1 MDENLKKHPKVSILV
16 PIYGTEKY
24 IEKCARSLFEQT
36 YDNIEYIFVNDCTKD
51 ASVEILK
58 KTIEDY
64 PQRKSQVTIISH
76 NTNKGLAASRLTAFE
91 HSTGAYLWC
100 VDSDDYADV
109 QAVSIIVPYMER
121 GYDFISFNYYT
132 NNGNDIQKFN
142 SKPLTVNNLLTNE
155 IPPSIWKC
163 IARKELY
170 TQNNILPVVGI
181 NSSEDY
187 LLTARLLLVSKRPIL
202 LENNYLY
209 YYNISNLDSYMNNVN
224 VRSYENSADSAI
236 IIFEYYRRLNVVEK
250 FHNGLSCRLAMCY
263 LRLKK
268 VDSSNFRC
276 QQLLNLIKEADRV
289 VYFLTKLPLSV
300 SKRLY
305 IVRTYR
311 RFILKVNNDMA

>member
-224 VRSYENSADSAI
+224 V
-236 IIFEYYRRLNVVEK
+236 L
-250 FHNGLSCRLAMCY
+250 
-263 LRLKK
+263 
-268 VDSSNFRC
+268 
-276 QQLLNLIKEADRV
+276 QL
-289 VYFLTKLPLSV
+289 
-300 SKRLY
+300 
-305 IVRTYR
+305 
-311 RFILKVNNDMA
+311 

>member
-76 NTNKGLAASRLTAFE
+76 NTNRGLAASRLTAFE

-202 LENNYLY
+202 LENNYL
-209 YYNISNLDSYMNNVN
+209 
-224 VRSYENSADSAI
+224 
-236 IIFEYYRRLNVVEK
+236 
-250 FHNGLSCRLAMCY
+250 
-263 LRLKK
+263 
-268 VDSSNFRC
+268 
-276 QQLLNLIKEADRV
+276 
-289 VYFLTKLPLSV
+289 
-300 SKRLY
+300 
-305 IVRTYR
+305 
-311 RFILKVNNDMA
+311 

>member
-1 MDENLKKHPKVSILV
+1 M
-16 PIYGTEKY
+16 
-24 IEKCARSLFEQT
+24 
-36 YDNIEYIFVNDCTKD
+36 
-51 ASVEILK
+51 
-58 KTIEDY
+58 
-64 PQRKSQVTIISH
+64 
-76 NTNKGLAASRLTAFE
+76 
-91 HSTGAYLWC
+91 
-100 VDSDDYADV
+100 DSDDYADV

-300 SKRLY
+300 SKSLY

>member
-76 NTNKGLAASRLTAFE
+76 NTNRGLAASRLTAFE

-209 YYNISNLDSYMNNVN
+209 YYNEQCKCS
-224 VRSYENSADSAI
+224 
-236 IIFEYYRRLNVVEK
+236 
-250 FHNGLSCRLAMCY
+250 
-263 LRLKK
+263 
-268 VDSSNFRC
+268 
-276 QQLLNLIKEADRV
+276 QL
-289 VYFLTKLPLSV
+289 
-300 SKRLY
+300 
-305 IVRTYR
+305 
-311 RFILKVNNDMA
+311 

>member
-209 YYNISNLDSYMNNVN
+209 YYKCS
-224 VRSYENSADSAI
+224 
-236 IIFEYYRRLNVVEK
+236 
-250 FHNGLSCRLAMCY
+250 
-263 LRLKK
+263 
-268 VDSSNFRC
+268 
-276 QQLLNLIKEADRV
+276 QL
-289 VYFLTKLPLSV
+289 
-300 SKRLY
+300 
-305 IVRTYR
+305 
-311 RFILKVNNDMA
+311 

>member
-76 NTNKGLAASRLTAFE
+76 NTNRGLAASRLTAFE

-121 GYDFISFNYYT
+121 GYDFISFNYSFT
-132 NNGNDIQKFN
+132 I
-142 SKPLTVNNLLTNE
+142 S
-155 IPPSIWKC
+155 S
-163 IARKELY
+163 AR
-170 TQNNILPVVGI
+170 T
-181 NSSEDY
+181 
-187 LLTARLLLVSKRPIL
+187 
-202 LENNYLY
+202 
-209 YYNISNLDSYMNNVN
+209 
-224 VRSYENSADSAI
+224 
-236 IIFEYYRRLNVVEK
+236 
-250 FHNGLSCRLAMCY
+250 SCFL
-263 LRLKK
+263 
-268 VDSSNFRC
+268 NFRLFFYLC
-276 QQLLNLIKEADRV
+276 STRTSTL
-289 VYFLTKLPLSV
+289 FLPK
-300 SKRLY
+300 
-305 IVRTYR
+305 
-311 RFILKVNNDMA
+311 

>member
-142 SKPLTVNNLLTNE
+142 
-155 IPPSIWKC
+155 
-163 IARKELY
+163 
-170 TQNNILPVVGI
+170 
-181 NSSEDY
+181 
-187 LLTARLLLVSKRPIL
+187 
-202 LENNYLY
+202 
-209 YYNISNLDSYMNNVN
+209 
-224 VRSYENSADSAI
+224 
-236 IIFEYYRRLNVVEK
+236 
-250 FHNGLSCRLAMCY
+250 
-263 LRLKK
+263 
-268 VDSSNFRC
+268 
-276 QQLLNLIKEADRV
+276 
-289 VYFLTKLPLSV
+289 
-300 SKRLY
+300 
-305 IVRTYR
+305 
-311 RFILKVNNDMA
+311 

>member
-76 NTNKGLAASRLTAFE
+76 NTNRGLAASRLTAFE

-155 IPPSIWKC
+155 IPPSIWK
-163 IARKELY
+163 
-170 TQNNILPVVGI
+170 
-181 NSSEDY
+181 
-187 LLTARLLLVSKRPIL
+187 
-202 LENNYLY
+202 
-209 YYNISNLDSYMNNVN
+209 
-224 VRSYENSADSAI
+224 
-236 IIFEYYRRLNVVEK
+236 
-250 FHNGLSCRLAMCY
+250 
-263 LRLKK
+263 
-268 VDSSNFRC
+268 
-276 QQLLNLIKEADRV
+276 
-289 VYFLTKLPLSV
+289 
-300 SKRLY
+300 
-305 IVRTYR
+305 
-311 RFILKVNNDMA
+311 